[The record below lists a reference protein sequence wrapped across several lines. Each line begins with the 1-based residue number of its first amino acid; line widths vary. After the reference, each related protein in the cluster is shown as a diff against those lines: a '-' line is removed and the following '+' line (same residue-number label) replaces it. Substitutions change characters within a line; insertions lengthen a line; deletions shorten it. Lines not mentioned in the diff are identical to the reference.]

1 MRFCPARR
9 CGFQDRA
16 LDQARLPAG
25 AEAEAEGDER
35 RLAVGGVQGV
45 DLVLQRLEG
54 VVTLF
59 LGARHG
65 IAFGVRDLPLFRHL
79 QVFAEALVDERRQDF
94 IDAVDGGA
102 AINMAGD
109 LGDDLRGHG
118 GGGGDRLRR
127 LDFGVAHLEAV
138 GQHAFQIDQH
148 AVEHREER
156 RVVEIVVVNFA
167 AFMGQHHVAR
177 QDVLFSVV
185 FGDDARQ
192 QVALGGDHL
201 AVLVG
206 VLVQQRA
213 VALLDQ
219 AANFLVQA
227 AAQLARHVAI
237 VAVFDIGARQ
247 LFVLAGHQLVF
258 HRLLDLVDIDARLL
272 LHALSDHAGDG
283 GAVVGVDHAHRQRGA
298 LDGLRDARFVKGTW
312 QPSRLITT
320 GFTLYSLFPEGAF
333 IPAWRGEQPSNFAYP
348 QGKAAA
354 RKGCGGVWMILW
366 ITTIYR
372 C

>member
-1 MRFCPARR
+1 M
-9 CGFQDRA
+9 
-16 LDQARLPAG
+16 
-25 AEAEAEGDER
+25 
-35 RLAVGGVQGV
+35 
-45 DLVLQRLEG
+45 
-54 VVTLF
+54 
-59 LGARHG
+59 
-65 IAFGVRDLPLFRHL
+65 
-79 QVFAEALVDERRQDF
+79 
-94 IDAVDGGA
+94 
-102 AINMAGD
+102 
-109 LGDDLRGHG
+109 
-118 GGGGDRLRR
+118 
-127 LDFGVAHLEAV
+127 
-138 GQHAFQIDQH
+138 
-148 AVEHREER
+148 
-156 RVVEIVVVNFA
+156 VVNFA

-298 LDGLRDARFVKGTW
+298 LDGLRDARFVKRYLATVPLNHYWFHVVLLVPRGSVHT
-312 QPSRLITT
+312 RL
-320 GFTLYSLFPEGAF
+320 
-333 IPAWRGEQPSNFAYP
+333 AWRATVKFRLSTGQSRSA
-348 QGKAAA
+348 QG
-354 RKGCGGVWMILW
+354 LW
-366 ITTIYR
+366 RRVDDFVDNYYI
-372 C
+372 